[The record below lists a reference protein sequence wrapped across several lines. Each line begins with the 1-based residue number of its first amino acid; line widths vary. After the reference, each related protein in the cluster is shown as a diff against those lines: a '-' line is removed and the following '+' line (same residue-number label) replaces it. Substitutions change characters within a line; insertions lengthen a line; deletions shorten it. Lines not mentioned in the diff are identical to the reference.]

1 MKQIDLI
8 EAKNMKKYSITIA
21 SRAVADSLNNK
32 IAIDSLFEN
41 GESITGESLHP
52 GVNYTD
58 DKRVYDSA
66 NEYAKD
72 HKGVRVEMMPYGKK
86 YVLPREFSKFRFVDG
101 FSVFLEDESEYYT
114 LTLYYQNTEL
124 VSITFDDGLKDPG
137 KKYMVYVNQPY
148 YENGKS
154 TFVVRQKETD
164 KQYIFLET
172 GSAKVAFN
180 MVNRIVSGMR
190 YPKAKYVW

>member
-1 MKQIDLI
+1 M
-8 EAKNMKKYSITIA
+8 EKYSITLP
-21 SRAVADSLNNK
+21 SRVKALK
-32 IAIDSLFEN
+32 INRMIEN
-41 GESITGESLHP
+41 RSQWDIEPIFDGYPLHA
-52 GVNYTD
+52 GINYTSEPI
-58 DKRVYDSA
+58 VYECA
-66 NEYAKD
+66 NEYAKN

-86 YVLPREFSKFRFVDG
+86 FVLSCEFNKFRFVDG
-101 FSVFLEDESEYYT
+101 FSVFLEEESEYYT

-164 KQYIFLET
+164 KQYFFLET

-190 YPKAKYVW
+190 YPKAKKIW

>member
-1 MKQIDLI
+1 MKAEEMTHLI
-8 EAKNMKKYSITIA
+8 EYYPYNSDDTCIEPIYNGKDEQVIKYA
-21 SRAVADSLNNK
+21 Q
-32 IAIDSLFEN
+32 
-41 GESITGESLHP
+41 
-52 GVNYTD
+52 
-58 DKRVYDSA
+58 
-66 NEYAKD
+66 
-72 HKGVRVEMMPYGKK
+72 
-86 YVLPREFSKFRFVDG
+86 RELKTSN
-101 FSVFLEDESEYYT
+101 T
-114 LTLYYQNTEL
+114 MYYQNTEL

-190 YPKAKYVW
+190 YPKAKMIW

>member
-1 MKQIDLI
+1 
-8 EAKNMKKYSITIA
+8 MKKYIITVSSELKALKI
-21 SRAVADSLNNK
+21 NK
-32 IAIDSLFEN
+32 MIEN
-41 GESITGESLHP
+41 RSQWDIEPIFDGYPLHA
-52 GVNYTD
+52 GINYTSEPM
-58 DKRVYDSA
+58 VYECA
-66 NEYAKD
+66 NEYAKN
-72 HKGVRVEMMPYGKK
+72 HNGVRVEMMPYGKK
-86 YVLPREFSKFRFVDG
+86 FVLSREFSKFRFVDG
-101 FSVFLEDESEYYT
+101 FSVFLKEESEYYT

-190 YPKAKYVW
+190 YPKAKMIW